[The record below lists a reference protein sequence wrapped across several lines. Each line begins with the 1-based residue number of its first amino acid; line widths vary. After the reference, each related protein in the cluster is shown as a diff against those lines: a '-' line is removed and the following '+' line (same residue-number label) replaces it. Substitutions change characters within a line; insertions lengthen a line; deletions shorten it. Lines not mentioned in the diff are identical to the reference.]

1 MKREDTADLGE
12 PTPGPHTWALG
23 LMAVSGVGAESGAE
37 APGNWALTQPCASAS
52 RKSFVLE
59 LNECASSHILK
70 LEKEKQSLQSTVQEL
85 RAASLDLEESSRQCR
100 ELEEEKQQLSKKV
113 TRGCADRAG
122 KEAAGGGTRVA

>member
-1 MKREDTADLGE
+1 M
-12 PTPGPHTWALG
+12 
-23 LMAVSGVGAESGAE
+23 
-37 APGNWALTQPCASAS
+37 
-52 RKSFVLE
+52 LE

-85 RAASLDLEESSRQCR
+85 RAASLVLEESSRKCR

-122 KEAAGGGTRVA
+122 KEAAGAGGTRVA